1 MSPLEGFL
9 KLHQRERS
17 VPGVSFN
24 VTVHTGD
31 VYFMMSRWASFP
43 GFSTCN
49 NNEMQLR
56 GMKSGHACG
65 PRLAIAGQ

>member
-1 MSPLEGFL
+1 MN
-9 KLHQRERS
+9 

-49 NNEMQLR
+49 NNEVQLR

>member
-1 MSPLEGFL
+1 MN
-9 KLHQRERS
+9 